1 MSTTKT
7 PLDAGYAQ
15 PAEWAR
21 HEAVWLAWPS
31 HEELWQAALPDA
43 QREFV
48 ALCTAIADRDPA
60 TGMTRGER
68 LDVLVRTE
76 KDEKDASGALEGLG
90 ARFHRQPYGDIW
102 LRDTLPV
109 FVRDREGDVGS
120 TRFVFNGWGGK
131 YRLEGD
137 GDLATR
143 VQAIAGGASFAMPFV
158 CEGGAIDVDG
168 EGTVLT
174 TKQCLLNPNRNPDVD
189 QRKME
194 RALCDAL
201 GAKKV
206 IWLERGLLNDHTDG
220 HVDTLA
226 RFVAPGVVVCM
237 APTGYDDPNAEV
249 LHEIVRALESVVDAK
264 GRGLQVVK
272 MPSPGRVVNEGGEIM
287 PASYANFYIANTT
300 VIVPAYGTQW
310 DEAAVQ
316 ALVPLFPE
324 HRVVGRSAKTIL
336 EGGGAF
342 HCITQQQ
349 PLAGA
354 R

>member
-1 MSTTKT
+1 MTTQT
-7 PLDAGYAQ
+7 PLDAGFHQ
-15 PAEWAR
+15 PAEWEK

-31 HEELWQAALPDA
+31 HARLWGDTLQEA

-48 ALCTAIADRDPA
+48 ALCEAIADVDPA
-60 TGMTRGER
+60 TELPRGER
-68 LDVLVRTE
+68 LEVLLRSPR
-76 KDEKDASGALEGLG
+76 DEPEASIALDGLG
-90 ARFHRQPYGDIW
+90 VRFQKQAYGDIW
-102 LRDTLPV
+102 VRDTLPV
-109 FVRDREGDVGS
+109 FLRDQGGDIGS

-143 VQAIAGGASFAMPFV
+143 VQTIVGGPKFAMPFV

-174 TKQCLLNPNRNPDVD
+174 TKQCLLNPNRNPQTD
-189 QRKME
+189 QRAIE
-194 RALCDAL
+194 RVLGEAL
-201 GAKKV
+201 GVKKV

-237 APTGYDDPNAEV
+237 VPTGYDDPNAEV
-249 LHEIVRALESVVDAK
+249 LQDVLRALESVVDAK

-272 MPSPGRVVNEGGEIM
+272 MPSPGRVVNEEGEIM
-287 PASYANFYIANTT
+287 PASYTNFYIANTT
-300 VIVPAYGTQW
+300 VIVPTYGTQW
-310 DEAAVQ
+310 DDAAVE
-316 ALVPLFPE
+316 ALVPLFPS
-324 HRVVGRSAKTIL
+324 HKVIGLSAKTIL

-349 PLAGA
+349 PAPGA